1 MNNTVLPPFQVIT
14 DLDKGG
20 LITIIT
26 TFFLSSV
33 WICLSLRVYVRLKI
47 NGPWKWDD
55 HFVAAA
61 TLLSSARS
69 SIVYLEITHG
79 YGSTIKLLSAE
90 ALANISKFLLADD
103 ILYILGLTVSKVAVA
118 ALCLR
123 ITTFRDHSPL
133 IWATILLCILWGL
146 SSVLLVI
153 IDCSPESLRSEMGHC
168 PNLAERWKAIGAIDV
183 ITEAALLV
191 IPIFLLM
198 RLQMSFR
205 LKSIVFI
212 AFGVRI
218 PVIGLSMTHLHCIL
232 TEIRSPDPTLEG
244 AQTASWAQIHLDLCI
259 LSTTLT
265 CLGAFLSPFEK
276 IPAAPTVDRSTVPFS
291 TRSFRMQSISAR
303 SAKSTKSAKSSR
315 WTSFSGTVTNIDF
328 STPILRTDTMPQK
341 TVISSPRKSQRSF
354 SQDSR
359 QGIMMQREWEVHN
372 ASGTEQDLGIYLTED
387 PNRP

>member
-1 MNNTVLPPFQVIT
+1 MNNTILPPFQVIT

-20 LITIIT
+20 LITVIT

-69 SIVYLEITHG
+69 IIVYLEIAHG
-79 YGSTIKLLSAE
+79 YGATIKLLSAE
-90 ALANISKFLLADD
+90 GLANISRFLLADD

-123 ITTFRDHSPL
+123 ITTFRDHSRL
-133 IWATILLCILWGL
+133 IWATTLLCILWGL
-146 SSVLLVI
+146 SSVLLIVI
-153 IDCSPESLRSEMGHC
+153 NCSPESLRSEMGHC
-168 PNLAERWKAIGAIDV
+168 PNLTERWKSIGAIDV

-198 RLQMSFR
+198 QLQMSLR
-205 LKSIVFI
+205 LKSVVFI

-218 PVIGLSMTHLHCIL
+218 PVTGLSVIHLHYIL
-232 TEIRSPDPTLEG
+232 SEISSPDPTLQG
-244 AQTASWAQIHLDLCI
+244 ADTAIWAQIHLDLCI

-276 IPAAPTVDRSTVPFS
+276 VPAATTVDQSTVRFS
-291 TRSFRMQSISAR
+291 TRSFRMQSFSTPSA
-303 SAKSTKSAKSSR
+303 KSAKSSR
-315 WTSFSGTVTNIDF
+315 WTSFSGTVTNSDYNM
-328 STPILRTDTMPQK
+328 PILRTDTLPQK
-341 TVISSPRKSQRSF
+341 TVISNPRKSLASY

-372 ASGTEQDLGIYLTED
+372 ASGMEHDLGIYLAED
-387 PNRP
+387 RDRL